1 METIVWV
8 YVCTTLQGI
17 MAILIHP
24 ILKSPVLPKIIAR
37 TSFLLT
43 FMHGP
48 LRSAGTSTGTALTDF
63 IQAGK
68 LMSSQVISFG
78 LPPYTF
84 VMLLPVFIFLAEGTR
99 FQITFP

>member
-1 METIVWV
+1 MKTIVWV

-24 ILKSPVLPKIIAR
+24 ILKTPVLPKIIAR

-48 LRSAGTSTGTALTDF
+48 LRSAPPLALHSL
-63 IQAGK
+63 I
-68 LMSSQVISFG
+68 
-78 LPPYTF
+78 
-84 VMLLPVFIFLAEGTR
+84 LLRLKS
-99 FQITFP
+99 